1 MHDGRFRE
9 AVLLCWSAIDAVFN
23 HKDDSLVNLA
33 LEGEWRAARE
43 FFTGVDFG
51 LRNKMSAVMH
61 LVANR
66 SLFREPDDLWTTLS
80 TSYDK
85 RNAIVHRGRTLQR
98 MNLLW
103 RLNLLGESLGE

>member
-1 MHDGRFRE
+1 MPDGRFRE

-85 RNAIVHRGRTLQR
+85 RNAIVHRGENATED
-98 MNLLW
+98 
-103 RLNLLGESLGE
+103 ESLMALELARRIIG